1 MGDMYGEVDTRFS
14 YCGLSSL
21 KILEAMDQVDV
32 EKAVEFI
39 LKCRNFDGGFGGMP
53 LMESHAAY
61 VFCCVGA
68 LAVAGALHKVD
79 KNVRK
84 S

>member
-1 MGDMYGEVDTRFS
+1 
-14 YCGLSSL
+14 
-21 KILEAMDQVDV
+21 MDLIDV
-32 EKAVEFI
+32 EKAIEFV
-39 LKCRNFDGGFGGMP
+39 LKCRNFDGGFGGVP

-68 LAVAGALHKVD
+68 LAVCGALDRFDQDV
-79 KNVRK
+79 